1 MSHSIF
7 KSLLLILLCIA
18 PSLVAQA
25 QIVNKKVNKS
35 TYVFNYDKGVVY
47 NKQKALIQHQYSMGE
62 DFDIDNDSII
72 PNSFKNVLG
81 TKRIQELKNNR
92 IILSFACDQRGK
104 IENINFIFPGM
115 NCFLTSEEIASL
127 EKTLLSK
134 QFPVKIYNKNA
145 KSITFTR
152 IYSFNQML

>member
-72 PNSFKNVLG
+72 HNSFKNVL
-81 TKRIQELKNNR
+81 
-92 IILSFACDQRGK
+92 
-104 IENINFIFPGM
+104 
-115 NCFLTSEEIASL
+115 
-127 EKTLLSK
+127 
-134 QFPVKIYNKNA
+134 
-145 KSITFTR
+145 
-152 IYSFNQML
+152 